1 MKLRHFNKA
10 RDLYDATTPIRGN
23 SQDIRPLK
31 KREHDRRI
39 VKINDNTYAYR
50 LYSTHV
56 VTCLSD
62 GTIELNMGYWDTPT
76 TREFIDKYTPLR
88 VSRMDG
94 ITYINGVYV
103 DGEYVSWLP
112 IPSETIFLQ
121 MDDKGPMHL
130 KGTIKCYKSAVNRE
144 RSKKVRELIKPFL
157 DYCETILAITDY
169 VVDAEEIDK
178 NAAWNMVWDEIGNED
193 IFYSFMLWAV
203 RSYGEWASPFKSVV
217 DIKQLRNSIRNAAY
231 NAFRVYDNVECDYS
245 TRSIVKVIYT
255 GETK

>member
-10 RDLYDATTPIRGN
+10 RDLYDAITPIRGN

-39 VKINDNTYAYR
+39 VKINDDAYAYR

-62 GTIELNMGYWDTPT
+62 GTIELNIGHWDTPT
-76 TREFIDKYTPLR
+76 TREFINKYTPLR

-94 ITYINGVYV
+94 ICHINGVYV

-112 IPSETIFLQ
+112 VPSETIYFQ
-121 MDDKGPMHL
+121 MDDKGLMHL

-169 VVDAEEIDK
+169 VVDSEEIRK
-178 NAAWNMVWDEIGNED
+178 NIAWNMDWDEIDNED
-193 IFYSFMLWAV
+193 NFYSFMVWAV
-203 RSYGEWASPFKSVV
+203 RSYGEWRSPDERIV
-217 DIKQLRNSIRNAAY
+217 DIKSLRNSVRDAAY
-231 NAFRVYDNVECDYS
+231 HALRVYDNVECDYAS
-245 TRSIVKVIYT
+245 RSIVKVIYT